1 MEIFTRTAALIGDNG
16 ISKLNSSHVVLCGIG
31 GVGSYAFEALVRA
44 GVGKIT
50 VIDADVVS
58 ESNINRQLIATSEN
72 IGEKKTDAAKKRAA
86 VIGTGCEVIGVNVFL
101 DKENTA
107 DILPKDA
114 DFLIDAIDFVPAK
127 VAIAVFAKK
136 HKIPTVCCLGTGN
149 RLDAN
154 RFEICDI
161 YSTKGCPL
169 ARKMRYELRKNNID
183 TYSVLYSHAPVVMP
197 KTLLSDGKQTVGSMP
212 YVPSVAGLLLAQ
224 HVILKIMEEK

>member
-1 MEIFTRTAALIGDNG
+1 MKIFTRTAALIGDDG
-16 ISKLNSSHVVLCGIG
+16 ISKLKNSHVVLCGVG

-50 VIDADVVS
+50 VIDADTVS
-58 ESNINRQLIATSEN
+58 ESNINRQLIATSKN
-72 IGEKKTDAAKKRAA
+72 IGEKKTHAAKNRADT
-86 VIGTGCEVIGVNVFL
+86 IGTGCEVMGVDVFL
-101 DKENTA
+101 DKENVA

-127 VAIAVFAKK
+127 VAIAVFAKQ
-136 HKIPTVCCLGTGN
+136 HKIPSVCCLGTGN
-149 RLDAN
+149 RLDAS

-169 ARKMRYELRKNNID
+169 ARKMRYELRKNDIGAYD
-183 TYSVLYSHAPVVMP
+183 VLYSKAPVVTP
-197 KTLLSDGKQTVGSMP
+197 KTLLEDGKQTVGSMP

-224 HVILKIMEEK
+224 HVILNITEEK